1 MRLRR
6 WLLALPLGGVVLALL
21 AATTLCLT
29 SGCSSV
35 GYLAQSATGHLA
47 LVGAAKPVPEWL
59 ADEQTPAAL
68 KQRLAQS
75 QEMRAFAVS
84 ELKLPDNDSY
94 RRYADLKRP
103 AAVWNVVAAPE
114 LSLTL
119 KTWCFPVVGC
129 VSYRGYFDEAAAQ
142 AEAAALRAQGWE
154 ASVYPVPAYST
165 LGMSD
170 WLGGD
175 PLLNTFIQWPEAEL
189 ARMIFHEL
197 SHQVVFIKGDTTF
210 NESYA
215 TAVERL
221 GGERWLQ
228 QHGSADALARHR
240 ALDERRADMRAL
252 TAKTRARLQALYSG
266 PDSDAIKRERKAA
279 VMTEMRAEFEQL
291 KRERW
296 GGFAGYDAFFA
307 RANNATLG
315 MQAAYLQWVPA
326 FEALFAKEGRD
337 FARFHA
343 AVARL
348 GALTPAEREAA
359 LKALSPTDNF

>member
-1 MRLRR
+1 MRIRR

-47 LVGAAKPVPEWL
+47 LVSAAKPVPEWL

-75 QEMRAFAVS
+75 QQMRAFAVS

-94 RRYADLKRP
+94 RRYADLTAAQAVRMWWPRLSSHRP
-103 AAVWNVVAAPE
+103 LRLA
-114 LSLTL
+114 
-119 KTWCFPVVGC
+119 CFPVGGRLRD
-129 VSYRGYFDEAAAQ
+129 RGYFDEAAAQ

-154 ASVYPVPAYST
+154 ASVYSVPAYST

-189 ARMIFHEL
+189 ARLIFHEL
-197 SHQVVFIKGDTTF
+197 SHQVVFIKGDTAF

-221 GGERWLQ
+221 GGERWLRSQ
-228 QHGSADALARHR
+228 GQPDALERNA
-240 ALDERRADMRAL
+240 ALDARRTEMRAL
-252 TAKTRARLQALYSG
+252 TAQTRATPS
-266 PDSDAIKRERKAA
+266 KRFTAG
-279 VMTEMRAEFEQL
+279 AE
-291 KRERW
+291 
-296 GGFAGYDAFFA
+296 
-307 RANNATLG
+307 
-315 MQAAYLQWVPA
+315 
-326 FEALFAKEGRD
+326 
-337 FARFHA
+337 
-343 AVARL
+343 
-348 GALTPAEREAA
+348 
-359 LKALSPTDNF
+359 S